1 MLRED
6 VLRFLGL
13 AGVDPAENARARR
26 LGQRL
31 EWPMLGV
38 ALWILVEW
46 YLGAK
51 GLSTPF
57 IETLTNWLVWL
68 AFAVELGLLAWAV
81 DDRWRYLRGNWLN
94 VVIVLVG
101 VVVLW
106 MDSTPYQALLRSL
119 RLLIALEVLF
129 NLSRTLQELL
139 RRNNLGITLLVS
151 LLVTAVAGLL
161 AAGIDPGIANPFE
174 GLWWAWVTVTT
185 VGYGDVVPTTPAGR
199 VLGSMLILLG
209 VGLFSI
215 LTANFSV
222 YLISRSR
229 REITGDVE
237 RELRSVEKEVGT
249 VRHEVQREITRVEQE
264 VDTVDRQ
271 IARRIE
277 PGQLQMQRHLESI
290 DKRLDKLERML
301 EELSRQTR
309 KHENE

>member
-1 MLRED
+1 MPRND
-6 VLRFLGL
+6 IMRFLGL
-13 AGVDPAENARARR
+13 AGVDPAENPRARQVGR
-26 LGQRL
+26 RL

-51 GLSTPF
+51 GLSTPAL
-57 IETLTNWLVWL
+57 ELGTNWLVWL
-68 AFAVELGLLAWAV
+68 AFTGELLWLLAVV
-81 DDRWRYLRGNWLN
+81 DDRWRYLKGNWLN
-94 VVIVLVG
+94 LTIVLAG
-101 VVVLW
+101 AVVLW
-106 MDSTPYQALLRSL
+106 LGVTPYQALLRSL
-119 RLLIALEVLF
+119 RLFIALDVL
-129 NLSRTLQELL
+129 LSISGTLQELL
-139 RRNNLGITLLVS
+139 SRNKLGITLLVS

-199 VLGSMLILLG
+199 ILGSLLILLG

-229 REITGDVE
+229 QAITGE
-237 RELRSVEKEVGT
+237 VEKELSRVERQVGD
-249 VRHEVQREITRVEQE
+249 VRHEVQREISQVEAE
-264 VDTVDRQ
+264 VDTLDRQ

-277 PGQLQMQRHLESI
+277 PSQLQLQRRLESI
-290 DKRLDKLERML
+290 DQRLDKLERLL
-301 EELSRQTR
+301 EALARQHR
-309 KHENE
+309 QP

>member
-1 MLRED
+1 MQRED
-6 VLRFLGL
+6 VLRILGL
-13 AGVDPAENARARR
+13 AGVDAAENPRARR
-26 LGQRL
+26 LGRLL
-31 EWPMLGV
+31 EWPMLAV

-51 GLSTPF
+51 GLSSPGL
-57 IETLTNWLVWL
+57 ETATNWIVWL
-68 AFAVELGLLAWAV
+68 AFTAELGVLLAVV
-81 DDRWRYLRGNWLN
+81 DDRVRYLRGNWLN
-94 VVIVLVG
+94 VLIVLGG

-106 MDSTPYQALLRSL
+106 MDAAPYQALLRSL
-119 RLLIALEVLF
+119 RLLIAMQVLVNF
-129 NLSRTLQELL
+129 SRTLQDLL

-161 AAGIDPGIANPFE
+161 VAGIDPGIDNPFE

-185 VGYGDVVPTTPAGR
+185 VGYGDVVPVTPAGR
-199 VLGSMLILLG
+199 ILGSMLILLG

-229 REITGDVE
+229 REITEDVE
-237 RELRSVEKEVGT
+237 KELRSVEREVGS
-249 VRHEVQREITRVEQE
+249 VRHEVQREISRVEQE

-277 PGQLQMQRHLESI
+277 PGQLQMQRRLESI
-290 DKRLDKLERML
+290 DQRLDTLESML
-301 EELSRQTR
+301 AALARQLDR
-309 KHENE
+309 KP

>member
-1 MLRED
+1 MIPRED

-13 AGVDPAENARARR
+13 AGVDPAENPRARR
-26 LGQRL
+26 LGRSL

-51 GLSTPF
+51 GLSTPRLEIF
-57 IETLTNWLVWL
+57 TNWLVWL
-68 AFAVELGLLAWAV
+68 AFAGEFLILLAAV
-81 DDRWRYLRGNWLN
+81 DDRWRFVRGNWLN
-94 VVIVLVG
+94 LLIVLGG

-106 MDSTPYQALLRSL
+106 LGTTPYQALLRSL
-119 RLLIALEVLF
+119 RLLIALELLL
-129 NLSRTLQELL
+129 NLSRTMQELL

-199 VLGSMLILLG
+199 ILGSLLILLG

-229 REITGDVE
+229 REITAD
-237 RELRSVEKEVGT
+237 VEKELDRVERRVGD
-249 VRHEVQREITRVEQE
+249 VRHEMQRELGQMEAE
-264 VDTVDRQ
+264 VDTLDHQ

-277 PGQLQMQRHLESI
+277 PGQRQLQQRLESI
-290 DKRLDKLERML
+290 DQRLDKLERML
-301 EELSRQTR
+301 EALARQ
-309 KHENE
+309 HQQP

>member
-1 MLRED
+1 MQRED
-6 VLRFLGL
+6 VLRILGL
-13 AGVDPAENARARR
+13 AGVDAAENPRARR
-26 LGQRL
+26 LGRLL
-31 EWPMLGV
+31 EWPMLAV

-51 GLSTPF
+51 GLSSPGL
-57 IETLTNWLVWL
+57 ETATNWIVWL
-68 AFAVELGLLAWAV
+68 AFTAELGVLLAVV
-81 DDRWRYLRGNWLN
+81 DDRVRYLRGNWLN
-94 VVIVLVG
+94 VLIVLGG

-106 MDSTPYQALLRSL
+106 MDAAPYQALLRSL
-119 RLLIALEVLF
+119 RLLIAMQVLVNF
-129 NLSRTLQELL
+129 SRTLQDLL

-161 AAGIDPGIANPFE
+161 VAGIDPGIDNPFE

-185 VGYGDVVPTTPAGR
+185 VGYGDVVPVTPAGR
-199 VLGSMLILLG
+199 ILGSMLILLG

-229 REITGDVE
+229 REITEDVE
-237 RELRSVEKEVGT
+237 KELRSVEREVGS
-249 VRHEVQREITRVEQE
+249 VRHEVQREISRVEQE

-277 PGQLQMQRHLESI
+277 PGQLQMQRRLESI
-290 DKRLDKLERML
+290 DQRLDKLESML
-301 EELSRQTR
+301 AALARQLDR
-309 KHENE
+309 KP

>member
-1 MLRED
+1 MIPRED
-6 VLRFLGL
+6 VMRFLGL
-13 AGVDPAENARARR
+13 AGVDPAENPRARR
-26 LGQRL
+26 LGRRL

-51 GLSTPF
+51 GLSSPALEIF
-57 IETLTNWLVWL
+57 TNWLVWL
-68 AFAVELGLLAWAV
+68 AFAGEFLILVAVV
-81 DDRWRYLRGNWLN
+81 DDRWRFVRGNWLN
-94 VVIVLVG
+94 LLIVLGG

-106 MDSTPYQALLRSL
+106 LGTTPYQALLRSL
-119 RLLIALEVLF
+119 RLLIALELLL
-129 NLSRTLQELL
+129 NLSRTMQELL

-199 VLGSMLILLG
+199 ILGSLLILLG

-237 RELRSVEKEVGT
+237 KELSRVERQVGD
-249 VRHEVQREITRVEQE
+249 VRHEVQREIGQVEAE
-264 VDTVDRQ
+264 VDTLDRQ

-277 PGQLQMQRHLESI
+277 PGQLQLQRRLESI
-290 DKRLDKLERML
+290 DQRLDKLEGMIEALARQ
-301 EELSRQTR
+301 SRQP
-309 KHENE
+309 